1 MYLRIHITIPRKEVK
16 INMWNFYKTRQ
27 TAGNICLVLFT
38 AFLFTILVSPF
49 TMVGSAEAAQQTK
62 NGTTITTVSPSGN
75 TYVEGGQTA
84 TITGTAS
91 GYELMVNIAVNPLTE
106 FNTLRIDFVN
116 GNGTILSV
124 YGNDTTKVTYKA
136 YSSVYG
142 TVYSLAYLAPSSFY
156 LSSNSVVYGKVYVG
170 STFYENILFNL
181 TLQPPN
187 RDGNGPGGT
196 SVPSTGGVE
205 KPASELVGSGAKE
218 VSIKAGNVTF
228 VVPAGALDIQQL
240 TDLLK
245 ADPNAKVTFTAKEVT
260 PASVNLSDKMGKPE
274 TANLKAIGKVFDFTI
289 IVKSKDGETNITNF
303 GKKLKVAIPYSDS
316 DLEGLSEM
324 ALGAYRIT
332 AGGLVF
338 LGGEVDKD
346 KNLVWFETESF
357 SNYTLMAKV
366 AAFADIMSHW
376 AKDDIQLMADKGI
389 VKGMSE
395 NLFAPDAN
403 ITRSQFA
410 TLLVKALGLSEV
422 SPAVGT
428 FKDVNSKAWYYS
440 MVETAAANGIVA
452 GFDGKFNPEGKIT
465 RQEMAVMIAKALKA
479 GGKTN
484 TVTSAEVDQL
494 LNKFSDKQQVSAWA
508 KESVAVAVKEGI
520 INGRTENTF
529 VAKANATRAEGT
541 VMLKKNLTSLGKL

>member
-1 MYLRIHITIPRKEVK
+1 
-16 INMWNFYKTRQ
+16 MWNFYKTRQ

-38 AFLFTILVSPF
+38 AFLFTIMVSPF

-75 TYVEGGQTA
+75 TYVDGGQTA

-91 GYELMVNIAVNPLTE
+91 GYELMVNIAVDPLTE

-116 GNGTILSV
+116 GKGTILSV
-124 YGNDTTKVTYKA
+124 YGNDTTKVTYKT

-142 TVYSLAYLAPSSFY
+142 SVYSLAYLAPSSFY

-181 TLQPPN
+181 TLQPPTT
-187 RDGNGPGGT
+187 DGGSGG
-196 SVPSTGGVE
+196 SGGSPVPSTDGVE
-205 KPASELVGSGAKE
+205 KPVSDLVGSGAKE
-218 VSIKAGNVTF
+218 VIIKAGNVTF
-228 VVPAGALDIQQL
+228 EVPAGALDIPQL
-240 TDLLK
+240 AELLK

-260 PASVNLSDKMGKPE
+260 PASVNLSDKMGKPQF
-274 TANLKAIGKVFDFTI
+274 ANLKSIGKVFDFTI
-289 IVKSKDGETNITNF
+289 IVKSGDEETNVTKF
-303 GKKLKVAIPYSDS
+303 AKKLKVAIPYSDS
-316 DLEGLSEM
+316 DLEGLSENS
-324 ALGAYRIT
+324 LGAYRVT
-332 AGGLVF
+332 AGGLVS

-346 KNLVWFETESF
+346 KNLVWFETDSF

-376 AKDDIQLMADKGI
+376 AKNDIELMADKGI
-389 VKGMSE
+389 VKGMSD

-403 ITRSQFA
+403 ITRAQFA
-410 TLLVKALGLSEV
+410 TLLVKALGLTEV
-422 SPAVGT
+422 NPAVGT

-440 MVETAAANGIVA
+440 MVETAAANGIAA

-465 RQEMAVMIAKALKA
+465 RQEMAVMISKALKA
-479 GGKTN
+479 GGKTV
-484 TVTSAEVDQL
+484 TLTSAEVDQL
-494 LNKFSDKQQVSAWA
+494 LNKFSDKQQIAAWA

-529 VAKANATRAEGT
+529 VAKANASRAEGT
-541 VMLKKNLTSLGKL
+541 VMLKKNLASLGKL